1 MANSLLPSLVVAR
14 SSNVCSQGESSC
26 GLFPLCFSGVVLKL
40 LFINAFCWDTW
51 SHTSHTLAYGCCRAP
66 DSALLTLQLVHTC
79 WLLPVAQSLLKKV
92 GGVHLL
98 DGTHAQSSCN
108 SRVCISLLRMKTRT
122 VSTRAG
128 NGCQKNESCHV
139 LNTVHSAPL
148 PAHEAGV
155 DPSLTP
161 LTAASHGVRSPHIF
175 TFTHRQL
182 GRGQR

>member
-26 GLFPLCFSGVVLKL
+26 GLFPLCFSGLVLKL
-40 LFINAFCWDTW
+40 LFINSFCWDTW
-51 SHTSHTLAYGCCRAP
+51 SHTFHTLACGCCRAT
-66 DSALLTLQLVHTC
+66 DSALLTLQLIHTC

-98 DGTHAQSSCN
+98 YGTHAQSSCN

-128 NGCQKNESCHV
+128 NGCQI
-139 LNTVHSAPL
+139 PL
-148 PAHEAGV
+148 PAA
-155 DPSLTP
+155 
-161 LTAASHGVRSPHIF
+161 RSPHIF